1 MSMHE
6 LTPEDV
12 SAARETLHGRWRDS
26 ATGAQCSRRRRRPRP
41 LPELT
46 SEGIGAQ
53 AAMRLLR
60 DEVFPTA
67 IPPDHPRF
75 LGFIPGTPTVVAAI
89 ADMAVSAA
97 MVFGGTRIEAG
108 LATDAEDAALRWL
121 ADAAGFP
128 ASAQGTFV
136 SGGSIANL
144 SALVAARGD
153 RYAATRRQVVVAGAS
168 AHASMGAAA
177 RIMGCDL
184 CTARPA
190 DEHGRL
196 DGATLTAA
204 LGDRDPED
212 IVAVVA
218 AGGATNTGAVDDL
231 AGVADVCG
239 ERGIWL
245 HVDGAY
251 GGAAMLSPRTRPL
264 FDGIERADSFIVNPH
279 KWLYTPFDCAAV
291 IYRDGAVA
299 RRALTQE
306 ADYLDAISD
315 DVAGNPSDLAVHLT
329 RRVRG
334 LPLWASVL
342 AYGTAAYTEAVDY
355 CLDMAAYAAE
365 RIAASPH
372 LELVLEP
379 ALTRD
384 GLPAARLDRGGLRSV
399 VLRGAAERPRHD
411 HADAT
416 PRRDGPALLLHQ
428 PADDPRRRRSGAG
441 RPRLRSER
449 CWRRS
454 SPSRPASRGDG
465 WRRTMRAKSAPA
477 RRAPAQPTVQ
487 PPPEPCLKPPTCLTR
502 SSGGNSASPTSRKC
516 PARLKMR
523 LTPNKCTS
531 RYQPT
536 ATSASTPTMAT
547 PTISARTKDIKRAGD
562 ATPAV
567 RRSHRGTRHRL

>member
-1 MSMHE
+1 MKMHE
-6 LTPEDV
+6 LTPED
-12 SAARETLHGRWRDS
+12 AAAAHETMEWALARLGDRRAVLPA
-26 ATGAQCSRRRRRPRP
+26 ATPQQP

-46 SEGIGAQ
+46 AEGIGAQ
-53 AAMRLLR
+53 ATMRILR

-67 IPPDHPRF
+67 VPPDHPRF

-184 CTARPA
+184 CTAPPA

-196 DGATLTAA
+196 DGDTLTAV

-231 AGVADVCG
+231 AGIADVCR

-251 GGAAMLSPRTRPL
+251 GGAALLSPRTRPL
-264 FDGIERADSFIVNPH
+264 FAGIERADSFIVNPH

-291 IYRDGAVA
+291 IYRDGAAA

-334 LPLWASVL
+334 LPLWASVV
-342 AYGTAAYTEAVDY
+342 AYGTAAYTEAVEY
-355 CLDMAAYAAE
+355 CLDMAAYAAG
-365 RIAASPH
+365 RIAASAH

-379 ALTRD
+379 SLTVMVFRRRGWAEADYEAWSFEALRSGLGMIMPTRHLGEMVLRFCFINPLTTRD
-384 GLPAARLDRGGLRSV
+384 DVDL
-399 VLRGAAERPRHD
+399 VL
-411 HADAT
+411 ADL
-416 PRRDGPALLLHQ
+416 G
-428 PADDPRRRRSGAG
+428 
-441 RPRLRSER
+441 
-449 CWRRS
+449 
-454 SPSRPASRGDG
+454 
-465 WRRTMRAKSAPA
+465 
-477 RRAPAQPTVQ
+477 
-487 PPPEPCLKPPTCLTR
+487 
-502 SSGGNSASPTSRKC
+502 
-516 PARLKMR
+516 
-523 LTPNKCTS
+523 
-531 RYQPT
+531 
-536 ATSASTPTMAT
+536 
-547 PTISARTKDIKRAGD
+547 
-562 ATPAV
+562 
-567 RRSHRGTRHRL
+567 